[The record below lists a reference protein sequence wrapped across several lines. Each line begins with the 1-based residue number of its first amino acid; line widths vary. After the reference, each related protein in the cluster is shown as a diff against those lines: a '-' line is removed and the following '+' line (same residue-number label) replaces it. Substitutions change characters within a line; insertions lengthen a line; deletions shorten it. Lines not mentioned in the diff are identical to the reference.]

1 MVIRHVE
8 FAIEGDF
15 TTATTGYKEELEMDT
30 EDEIKKD
37 ILDYI
42 NDEPT
47 EFPIKIKKIWYEEEP
62 EEKEDEEGILDKFDT
77 ELILQTAICRIS
89 EFSHKDKKTG
99 KVVPTYEKLIE
110 DIQEMMCEVGIPT

>member
-30 EDEIKKD
+30 EDEIKED

-47 EFPIKIKKIWYEEEP
+47 EFPIKIKKIWYEEE
-62 EEKEDEEGILDKFDT
+62 D
-77 ELILQTAICRIS
+77 
-89 EFSHKDKKTG
+89 
-99 KVVPTYEKLIE
+99 
-110 DIQEMMCEVGIPT
+110 